1 MIDVLQND
9 KIEREL
15 LRKRL
20 KDEFLN
26 FQSRRIIK
34 YAIILMKECGREIN
48 EEEAKSLIINVGLYI
63 KKNYEKRFRRKY

>member
-34 YAIILMKECGREIN
+34 YAIILMNNTMPILP
-48 EEEAKSLIINVGLYI
+48 SI
-63 KKNYEKRFRRKY
+63 